1 MPQKFQQLKKAKRLK
16 KSSQKWLLRQV
27 NDPFVERAQKEGWR
41 SRAAFKI
48 IEIDQKFK
56 IFKKG
61 KVIVDLGAA
70 PGGWSQYAVQK
81 VGDGNVVAIDLLEID
96 SIPGVKFFQQDFL
109 TEDAAEKII
118 SELKNIPRN
127 KTGLCDAVLSDMAA
141 NTTGD
146 HQTDHL
152 RIIALLEE
160 ALNLAEKILKDG
172 GCFVGKIFQ
181 GGNSNEI
188 LKKLRKNFSIVKYF
202 KPDSSRKDSSETY
215 LVATGFKSEQS
226 RADSAILDAQRQ
238 EARSS

>member
-16 KSSQKWLLRQV
+16 KSSQKWLLRQI
-27 NDPFVERAQKEGWR
+27 NDPFVERAKAEGWR

-48 IEIDQKFK
+48 IEIDEKFK

-96 SIPGVKFFQQDFL
+96 SLPGVRFFVGDFM
-109 TEDAAEKII
+109 TEEAPEKII
-118 SELKNIPRN
+118 SLLKEIPYN
-127 KTGLCDAVLSDMAA
+127 KNGLCDAVLSDMAA

-146 HQTDHL
+146 HTTDHM

-160 ALNLAEKILKDG
+160 SLILAANILRDG

-181 GGNSNEI
+181 GGSSDEI
-188 LKKLRKNFSIVKYF
+188 LKKLRKNFSTVKYF
-202 KPDSSRKDSSETY
+202 KPNSSRKDSSETY
-215 LVATGFKSEQS
+215 LVALGFKKSEAAEMLVKS
-226 RADSAILDAQRQ
+226 
-238 EARSS
+238 

>member
-27 NDPFVERAQKEGWR
+27 NDPFVERAKLEGWR

-48 IEIDQKFK
+48 IEVDKKFK

-61 KVIVDLGAA
+61 KVVVDLGAA

-81 VGDGNVVAIDLLEID
+81 VGNGNVVAIDLLD
-96 SIPGVKFFQQDFL
+96 IPGIEGVTFFQQDFL
-109 TEDAAEKII
+109 AEDAAEKII
-118 SELKNIPRN
+118 SELKKIPHN
-127 KTGLCDAVLSDMAA
+127 KNGLCDVVMSDMAA

-146 HQTDHL
+146 HQTDHM

-160 ALNLAEKILKDG
+160 ALGLAHKILRDG
-172 GCFVGKIFQ
+172 GVFVGKIFQ
-181 GGNSNEI
+181 GGSSDEI
-188 LKKLRKNFSIVKYF
+188 LKKLRANFSTVKYF

-215 LVATGFKSEQS
+215 LVATGFKKS
-226 RADSAILDAQRQ
+226 I
-238 EARSS
+238 

>member
-27 NDPFVERAQKEGWR
+27 NDPFVERAKKEGLR

-48 IEIDQKFK
+48 MEVDEKFK

-70 PGGWSQYAVQK
+70 PGGWSEYAVKK
-81 VGDGNVVAIDLLEID
+81 VGAGNVIAIDLLEID
-96 SIPGVKFFQQDFL
+96 PIPGVQFFQQDFL
-109 TEDAAEKII
+109 TEEAPEKII
-118 SELKNIPRN
+118 SLLKTIPYN
-127 KTGLCDAVLSDMAA
+127 KSGRCDAVLSDMAA

-146 HQTDHL
+146 HNTDHM

-188 LKKLRKNFSIVKYF
+188 LKKLRKNFSVVKYF

-215 LVATGFKSEQS
+215 LVATGFKNP
-226 RADSAILDAQRQ
+226 DTKPVVLDVKR
-238 EARSS
+238 ES